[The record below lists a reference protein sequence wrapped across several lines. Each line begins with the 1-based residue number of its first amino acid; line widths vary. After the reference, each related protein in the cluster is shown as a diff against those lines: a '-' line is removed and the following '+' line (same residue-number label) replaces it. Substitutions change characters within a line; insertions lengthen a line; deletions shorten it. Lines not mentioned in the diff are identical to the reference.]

1 MNNSEAGMLEREV
14 GRAPIAAHLR
24 SARLVWEAERRVGR
38 ARQIVARQRD
48 LVARVGEEEV
58 PIAVALLQTFE
69 RSLALFEEALAGRKR
84 GEALIVRGEEQLVCN
99 SKALLPA
106 PISNCLEPADVTR
119 PKLDVASIMEIL
131 REGGYDCEL
140 AQETL
145 H

>member
-24 SARLVWEAERRVGR
+24 SAPCLGNRVSCWSCPTDRR
-38 ARQIVARQRD
+38 ATAD
-48 LVARVGEEEV
+48 LVARVGEQV

-69 RSLALFEEALAGRKR
+69 RSLALFEEVLAGRKR

-99 SKALLPA
+99 SKALLAA
-106 PISNCLEPADVTR
+106 PIPNCLEPADVTR

-131 REGGYDCEL
+131 REAGYDCEF

>member
-24 SARLVWEAERRVGR
+24 SARLVWQAERRVGR

-48 LVARVGEEEV
+48 VVARVGEQV

-69 RSLALFEEALAGRKR
+69 RSLALFEEVLAGRKR